1 MFIPPSTI
9 NTSFFSDV
17 LLHTLQVTFN
27 TAYVNDEEQLI
38 TDRADIACRY
48 MSFWLWIDLAAAMP
62 FDAIVQVAV
71 DNLDSDKLRS
81 VRLVRILRL
90 VRLSKLYKLTKF
102 KVIQEALDRYN
113 VTPAF
118 LGLLFLCFQVI
129 VFAHLVACF
138 WFFLTTSVATGVEQP
153 RAGSG
158 ESFAITTWATDYGIQ
173 YEDLSTRY
181 VASLYWT
188 YTTLFTVGYGDIHA
202 TNTGERFYST
212 LVTFCVCVVFGAII
226 ARIKVRSHPSSPVIT
241 HHHT

>member
-1 MFIPPSTI
+1 M
-9 NTSFFSDV
+9 
-17 LLHTLQVTFN
+17 N
-27 TAYVNDEEQLI
+27 TAYINDEEQLI
-38 TDRADIACRY
+38 TDRADIARRY
-48 MSFWLWIDLAAAMP
+48 MSFWLWVDLAAAMP
-62 FDAIVQVAV
+62 FDAIVKAAV
-71 DNLDSDKLRS
+71 DNPNNDQLRS

-102 KVIQEALDRYN
+102 KWIQEGLDRYN

-138 WFFLTTSVATGVEQP
+138 WFFLTTAGATGVEQP
-153 RAGSG
+153 RTDTGDP
-158 ESFAITTWATDYGIQ
+158 FAITTWATDYGIQ
-173 YEDLSTRY
+173 YSDLSTRY

-212 LVTFCVCVVFGAII
+212 LVTFCACVVFGAII
-226 ARIKVRSHPSSPVIT
+226 ARIKVRPHPSSHLT
-241 HHHT
+241 TSHHILSHLVTPNPCTCSLMIDI